1 MTNNDRNK
9 IAMTNST
16 HTSTTSRTGLK
27 ALLLTTACLLVVML
41 AAAAPASASFGISSF
56 TGTVGNQD
64 GSPDSQA
71 GSHPFSVTTQFTF
84 NMTTDNTGA
93 PIPDGA
99 VKDVQV
105 DLPAGLIGDPHATPK
120 CSQADFRSLI
130 GGGNGCPRNTQIGTT
145 ALAVLGTT
153 LNEPVYNL
161 EAPKGVPAEFGFIAL
176 VVPVTLDATVRTGGD
191 YGLTVNLKNV
201 AQGLP
206 LAGSSLTFW
215 GVPADPGH
223 DTDRG
228 GPVDGPLKPFLTLP
242 TACNGPQTTTLHADS
257 WENPGAFHTASF
269 DTPTGADGCDRL
281 DFQPSITIQ
290 PDSAAA
296 DSPTGLGVDLKIP
309 QNSNPG
315 GLAEEALKK
324 TVVTLPPGFSV
335 NPAAADGLTGCSPA
349 QIGIDNANEPT
360 CPDASKVGTSE
371 IDTPLLDT
379 PLKGSLY
386 LAQPGANPFS
396 SLLAIYLVAEG
407 GGTLVKLPGQ
417 VAADPSTGQ
426 LVATFDNTPQLPF
439 TEFKLNFDGGPRA
452 ALASPPA
459 CGSYTATAQMT
470 SVNDVSVTRSDSF
483 DLNQNCGGG
492 FSPSFVAGASD
503 SIAGGNSS
511 FTLQIGRGDGQQ
523 HLKSLSAT
531 LPPGL
536 LANVGSV
543 PLCGD
548 AQAAAGTCSDA
559 SQVGTTL
566 VGAGAGSHPFY
577 LGGKVFL
584 TGPYK
589 GGPFGFSIVVPAQ
602 AGPFNLGTVVVRAAI
617 AVDPHDAHLTVT
629 SDDLPSILQGIP
641 LRIRS
646 VEVDVNRANFV
657 FNPTN
662 CSVLSAGGV
671 INSLEGASVPV
682 SSRFQ
687 VGGCAGLAF
696 SPTIT
701 TKLTGGKSNTKSGK
715 HPGLSVVVKSP
726 KGQANLKSV
735 QLTLPKAVTLN
746 LNSAAACTQAQL
758 ATSSCP
764 ASSKYGTAKAVT
776 PVLGAPLTG
785 PVYLVVPPGGG
796 LPGLAVVLSGSG
808 VNLTLD
814 AKTAILGGRL
824 RNTFSSIPDVPI
836 SEFDLTLKSGKGA
849 LLTPRAGLCSTTQ
862 KSSLVMTGQNGK
874 RVTKS
879 VGLTNSCPK
888 PRKKKHK
895 KAHKKSH
902 KTAHLI
908 AVARLD

>member
-1 MTNNDRNK
+1 MTNNDRHK

-16 HTSTTSRTGLK
+16 HTSTGLK
-27 ALLLTTACLLVVML
+27 ALLVAAACLLVVML
-41 AAAAPASASFGISSF
+41 AAAAPASADFGISSF
-56 TGTVGNQD
+56 TGTVQNQD
-64 GSPDSQA
+64 GSADTQA

-105 DLPAGLIGDPHATPK
+105 DLPPGLIGDPHATPK

-130 GGGNGCPRNTQIGTT
+130 GGGQGCPRNTQIGTT
-145 ALAVLGTT
+145 ALGVLGTT

-191 YGLTVNLKNV
+191 YGLTVNLKNI

-290 PDSAAA
+290 PDTHAA

-309 QNSNPG
+309 QNSDPN
-315 GLAEEALKK
+315 GLGEEALKK

-335 NPAAADGLTGCSPA
+335 NPSAADGLVGCTPA
-349 QIGIDNANEPT
+349 QIGIDNASEPT
-360 CPDASKVGTSE
+360 CPDASKIGTSE

-452 ALASPPA
+452 ALATPPT
-459 CGSYTATAQMT
+459 CGSNTASAQMT
-470 SVNDVSVTRSDSF
+470 SVNGVSVSRTDSF
-483 DLNQNCGGG
+483 NINQNCGGG
-492 FSPSFVAGASD
+492 FSPSYTAGAID
-503 SIAGGNSS
+503 TLAGGNSG
-511 FTLQIGRGDGQQ
+511 FTMTAGRGDGQQ
-523 HLKSLSAT
+523 HIKSLSAT

-548 AQAAAGTCSDA
+548 AEAAAGTCSDA
-559 SQVGTTL
+559 SQVGTTM

-589 GGPFGFSIVVPAQ
+589 GGPFGLSIVVPAV

-617 AVDPHDAHLTVT
+617 QVDPHDAHLTVT

-646 VEVDVNRANFV
+646 IEVDVNKPGFM

-662 CSVLSAGGV
+662 CSVMSSSAV
-671 INSLEGASVPV
+671 INSLEGASAPV

-696 SPTIT
+696 SPSMT
-701 TKLTGGKSNTKSGK
+701 TKLTGGKANTKANK

-735 QLTLPKAVTLN
+735 QLTLPKALTLN
-746 LNSAAACTQAQL
+746 LNSAAACSQAQL
-758 ATSSCP
+758 ASNSCP
-764 ASSKYGTAKAVT
+764 ASSRYGSAKATT
-776 PVLGAPLTG
+776 PVLGAALTG
-785 PVYLVVPPGGG
+785 PVYLVVPQGGG

-824 RNTFSSIPDVPI
+824 RNTFATIPDVPI
-836 SEFDLTLKSGKGA
+836 TQFALTLKSGKGA
-849 LLTPRAGLCSTTQ
+849 LLTPRAGLCSKKQT
-862 KSSLVMTGQNGK
+862 SSLVMTGQNGK
-874 RVTKS
+874 RVSKTITLS
-879 VGLTNSCPK
+879 NSCPK
-888 PRKKKHK
+888 ARKKKSK
-895 KAHKKSH
+895 KAKKKSH
-902 KTAHLI
+902 KTAHLVG
-908 AVARLD
+908 ALRPH